1 MLLLEAWDTRDDD
14 NFLGTG
20 NFSRELYARLRHTR
34 RFIVFA
40 TVFGIHVLIWNDEN
54 RFEIQRDAFGT
65 HPFRTRSH
73 CRCRDR
79 FGNTTTHLHR
89 CRTSRIRAAS
99 SRERTTR
106 LVTKLS
112 PRSAALSRQR
122 YIGRNSSESPTG
134 MRVDYED
141 CKQKDHPANLR
152 STFYGIS
159 KIFKVSRLDNRWEM
173 LVKCSLLY
181 NLKLIF
187 WYKRE
192 NMKRHNKMQNKN
204 SIEFL

>member
-1 MLLLEAWDTRDDD
+1 MPLLEAWDTRDDD

-20 NFSRELYARLRHTR
+20 TFSRELYARLRHTR

-40 TVFGIHVLIWNDEN
+40 TVSGIHVLIQDGEN

-65 HPFRTRSH
+65 RPFRTRSR

-89 CRTSRIRAAS
+89 CRTSRIRTAS

-134 MRVDYED
+134 MRALIT
-141 CKQKDHPANLR
+141 K
-152 STFYGIS
+152 TIS
-159 KIFKVSRLDNRWEM
+159 KKATLRICVPHSTGYQRYLTSADWMIDE
-173 LVKCSLLY
+173 KC
-181 NLKLIF
+181 
-187 WYKRE
+187 
-192 NMKRHNKMQNKN
+192 Q
-204 SIEFL
+204 